1 MDSFRAHLDVDLQQR
16 GIEFSQLFGEY
27 EHLRTSLLEK
37 MPIIKVNSMSSGE
50 ESEVPAVV
58 EVTINKKKV
67 EAPATEPSNSVNLL
81 FLN

>member
-37 MPIIKVNSMSSGE
+37 MPVIKVNSMSLGE
-50 ESEVPAVV
+50 ESGEVPAVV
-58 EVTINKKKV
+58 EVTINKKAD
-67 EAPATEPSNSVNLL
+67 APAIESSNSVIF